1 MHEGAA
7 MTDGLVAVIGVSRKL
22 LLSDG
27 HSVGRVSSNGSK
39 PGLAGKISADPNTLR
54 SVTSES
60 MDVSCISACVSNW
73 VSGTWFIVLRVL
85 TASIS
90 LNSMLNCAM
99 VEASVWDRRLLET
112 GGLSVRTEPDI
123 VTVEWLYKV
132 LCLSPK
138 LGLAASLHNLNSHES
153 LQN

>member
-60 MDVSCISACVSNW
+60 MDVSCISACVKLC
-73 VSGTWFIVLRVL
+73 VQLG
-85 TASIS
+85 
-90 LNSMLNCAM
+90 
-99 VEASVWDRRLLET
+99 
-112 GGLSVRTEPDI
+112 VR
-123 VTVEWLYKV
+123 
-132 LCLSPK
+132 
-138 LGLAASLHNLNSHES
+138 NLIHSA
-153 LQN
+153 